1 MLVLFL
7 HTLCTQILHDFKLPV
22 YNIRRHNLTID
33 PWSYCSKQ
41 HVRELTA
48 SSLDLSPTSL

>member
-41 HVRELTA
+41 HVRELTVV
-48 SSLDLSPTSL
+48 